1 MVDTSY
7 KSNER
12 RKGKKAMFNLHWWEN
27 LVMSQ
32 ARVMREDVVA
42 QNREIID
49 GAAVG
54 KQEKE
59 LGELKLVLGEHENG
73 FSFGA
78 FLQGFARLS
87 SPPFFYFCSPFL

>member
-1 MVDTSY
+1 
-7 KSNER
+7 
-12 RKGKKAMFNLHWWEN
+12 MFNLHWWEN

-42 QNREIID
+42 QNREIMD

-87 SPPFFYFCSPFL
+87 FPSSLHAFLALLKANYCPHFPFFA